1 MISGNKSIDSDFYDN
16 SGYHEINASHLRD
29 FKSRFQKYRVQKIRD
44 IYDPQSTDVVVDFGC
59 GWGTFCWAFARRVK
73 SVVGVDFSEKSI
85 LLCNEQ
91 LNKWQYDNVTF
102 LHGDARRTNL
112 PSEMCDLIIA
122 ADLFEHLYPEDSR
135 QVIEEAFRLLKKQ
148 GHFSIWTP
156 HRGHIIE
163 ILKNRNILFKKDQT
177 HVDYKS
183 MQVLIEMLERAGF
196 RVKKHYYAES
206 HIPGFNTIEGI
217 FSKLVPCLRRR
228 IAILAYKP

>member
-1 MISGNKSIDSDFYDN
+1 MISGNKSIDSEFYDN
-16 SGYHEINASHLRD
+16 SDYHEINASHLRD
-29 FKSRFQKYRVQKIRD
+29 FKSRFQKYRVEKIRD

-91 LNKWQYDNVTF
+91 LNKWQCDNVTF

-135 QVIEEAFRLLKKQ
+135 QVIGEAFRLLKKQ

-163 ILKNRNILFKKDQT
+163 ILKNRNILFKKDET

-196 RVKKHYYAES
+196 IVKKHYYAES
-206 HIPGFNTIEGI
+206 HIPVFNTIEGI

>member
-1 MISGNKSIDSDFYDN
+1 MISGTKSIDSDFYDN

-29 FKSRFQKYRVQKIRD
+29 FKSRFQKYRVEKIRD

-91 LNKWQYDNVTF
+91 LNKWQCDNVTF

-122 ADLFEHLYPEDSR
+122 AELFEHLYPEDSR
-135 QVIEEAFRLLKKQ
+135 QVIGEAFRLLKKQ

-163 ILKNRNILFKKDQT
+163 ILKNRNILFKKDET

>member
-16 SGYHEINASHLRD
+16 SCYHEINASHLRD
-29 FKSRFQKYRVQKIRD
+29 FKSRFQKYRVEKIRD

-73 SVVGVDFSEKSI
+73 NVVGVDFSEKSI

-91 LNKWQYDNVTF
+91 LNKWPYDNVTF

-135 QVIEEAFRLLKKQ
+135 QVIGEAFRLLKKQ

-163 ILKNRNILFKKDQT
+163 ILKSRNILFKKDET

-196 RVKKHYYAES
+196 TVKKHYYAES

>member
-44 IYDPQSTDVVVDFGC
+44 IYDPQSTDVVVDLGC
-59 GWGTFCWAFARRVK
+59 GWGTFCWAFTRRVK

-91 LNKWQYDNVTF
+91 LKKWQYDNVTF

-112 PSEMCDLIIA
+112 PPEMCDLVIA

-135 QVIEEAFRLLKKQ
+135 QVIGEAFRLLKKQ

-163 ILKNRNILFKKDQT
+163 ILKNRNILFKKDET

-196 RVKKHYYAES
+196 TVKKHYYAES
-206 HIPGFNTIEGI
+206 HIPVFNTIEGI

-228 IAILAYKP
+228 IALLAYKP

>member
-16 SGYHEINASHLRD
+16 SAYHEINASHLRD
-29 FKSRFQKYRVQKIRD
+29 FKSRFQKYRVEKIRD

-59 GWGTFCWAFARRVK
+59 GWGTFCWAFTRRVK

-112 PSEMCDLIIA
+112 PPEMCDLVIA

-135 QVIEEAFRLLKKQ
+135 QVIGEAFRLLKKQ

-163 ILKNRNILFKKDQT
+163 ILKNRNILFKKDET

-183 MQVLIEMLERAGF
+183 MKVLIEMLERAGF
-196 RVKKHYYAES
+196 TVKKHYYVES

-217 FSKLVPCLRRR
+217 FAKLVPCLRRR

>member
-1 MISGNKSIDSDFYDN
+1 MISGTKSIDSDFYDN

-29 FKSRFQKYRVQKIRD
+29 FKSRFQKYRVEKIRD

-112 PSEMCDLIIA
+112 PPEMCDLVIA

-135 QVIEEAFRLLKKQ
+135 QVIGEAFRLLKKQ

-163 ILKNRNILFKKDQT
+163 ILKNRNILFKKDET

-183 MQVLIEMLERAGF
+183 MKVLIEMLERAGF
-196 RVKKHYYAES
+196 TVKKHYYVES

-217 FSKLVPCLRRR
+217 FAKLVPCLRRR

>member
-44 IYDPQSTDVVVDFGC
+44 IYDPQSTDVVVDLGC
-59 GWGTFCWAFARRVK
+59 GWGTFCWAFTRRVK

-112 PSEMCDLIIA
+112 PPEMCDLVIA
-122 ADLFEHLYPEDSR
+122 ADLFEHLYPED
-135 QVIEEAFRLLKKQ
+135 
-148 GHFSIWTP
+148 
-156 HRGHIIE
+156 
-163 ILKNRNILFKKDQT
+163 
-177 HVDYKS
+177 
-183 MQVLIEMLERAGF
+183 
-196 RVKKHYYAES
+196 
-206 HIPGFNTIEGI
+206 
-217 FSKLVPCLRRR
+217 
-228 IAILAYKP
+228 

>member
-29 FKSRFQKYRVQKIRD
+29 FKSRFQKYRVEKIRD

-59 GWGTFCWAFARRVK
+59 GWGTICWPFARRVK

-91 LNKWQYDNVTF
+91 LNKWQCDNVTF

-135 QVIEEAFRLLKKQ
+135 QVIGEAFRLLKKQ

-163 ILKNRNILFKKDQT
+163 ILKNRNILFKKDET

-196 RVKKHYYAES
+196 IVKKHYYAES
-206 HIPGFNTIEGI
+206 HIPVFNTIEGI

>member
-1 MISGNKSIDSDFYDN
+1 MISGTKSIDSDFYDN

-29 FKSRFQKYRVQKIRD
+29 FKSRFQKYRVEKIRD

-91 LNKWQYDNVTF
+91 LNKWQCDNLTF

-196 RVKKHYYAES
+196 TVKKHYYAES
-206 HIPGFNTIEGI
+206 HIPVFNTIEGI

>member
-1 MISGNKSIDSDFYDN
+1 M
-16 SGYHEINASHLRD
+16 
-29 FKSRFQKYRVQKIRD
+29 
-44 IYDPQSTDVVVDFGC
+44 P
-59 GWGTFCWAFARRVK
+59 
-73 SVVGVDFSEKSI
+73 
-85 LLCNEQ
+85 
-91 LNKWQYDNVTF
+91 
-102 LHGDARRTNL
+102 
-112 PSEMCDLIIA
+112 PEMCDLVIA

-135 QVIEEAFRLLKKQ
+135 QVIGEAFRLLKKQ

-163 ILKNRNILFKKDQT
+163 ILKNRNILFKKDET

-196 RVKKHYYAES
+196 IVKKHYYAES
-206 HIPGFNTIEGI
+206 HIPVFNTIEGI

>member
-44 IYDPQSTDVVVDFGC
+44 IYDPQSTDVVVDLGC
-59 GWGTFCWAFARRVK
+59 GWGTFCWAFTRRVK

-91 LNKWQYDNVTF
+91 LNKWQCDNVTF

-112 PSEMCDLIIA
+112 PPEMCDLVIA

-135 QVIEEAFRLLKKQ
+135 QVIGEAFRLLKKQ

-163 ILKNRNILFKKDQT
+163 ILKNRNILFKKDET

-183 MQVLIEMLERAGF
+183 MKVLIEMLERAGF
-196 RVKKHYYAES
+196 TVKKHYYAES
-206 HIPGFNTIEGI
+206 HIPVFNTIEGI
-217 FSKLVPCLRRR
+217 FAKLVPCLRRR

>member
-29 FKSRFQKYRVQKIRD
+29 FKSRFQKYRVEKIRD

-91 LNKWQYDNVTF
+91 LNKWQCDNVTF

-112 PSEMCDLIIA
+112 PPEMCDLVIA

-135 QVIEEAFRLLKKQ
+135 QVIGEAFRLLKKQ
-148 GHFSIWTP
+148 GHFSISTP

-163 ILKNRNILFKKDQT
+163 ILKNRNILFKKDET

-196 RVKKHYYAES
+196 TVKKHYYAES
-206 HIPGFNTIEGI
+206 HIPVFNTIEGI

>member
-1 MISGNKSIDSDFYDN
+1 MISGTKSIDSDFYDN

-29 FKSRFQKYRVQKIRD
+29 FKSRFQKYRVQKIRY
-44 IYDPQSTDVVVDFGC
+44 IYDPQSTDVVVDLGC
-59 GWGTFCWAFARRVK
+59 GWGTFCWAFTRRVK

-112 PSEMCDLIIA
+112 PPEMCDLVIA

-135 QVIEEAFRLLKKQ
+135 QVIGEAFRLLKKQ

-163 ILKNRNILFKKDQT
+163 ILKNRNILFKKDET

-183 MQVLIEMLERAGF
+183 MKVLIEMLERAGF
-196 RVKKHYYAES
+196 TVKKHYYVES

-217 FSKLVPCLRRR
+217 FAKLVPCLRRR

>member
-44 IYDPQSTDVVVDFGC
+44 IYDPQSTDVVVDLGC
-59 GWGTFCWAFARRVK
+59 GWGTFCWAFTRRVK

-112 PSEMCDLIIA
+112 PPEMCDLVIA
-122 ADLFEHLYPEDSR
+122 AALFEHLYPEDSR
-135 QVIEEAFRLLKKQ
+135 QVIGEAFRLLKKQ

-163 ILKNRNILFKKDQT
+163 ILKNRNILFKKDET

-183 MQVLIEMLERAGF
+183 MQVLIEMLEGAGF
-196 RVKKHYYAES
+196 TVKKHYYAES

-217 FSKLVPCLRRR
+217 FAKLVPCLRRR
-228 IAILAYKP
+228 LAILAYKP